1 MTMNTYEKYLI
12 KLGSALIDHWLT
24 VINLAMVIFIV
35 PILLYPAFMAT
46 GNSVL
51 VSIAGVIHAAYHAT
65 CHQLPDRSLFL
76 FGYEMAV
83 CARCFAIY
91 ASFLAGGILFYF
103 LRGRLKPFNLIFYVI
118 LCIPMAIDGFSQL
131 FGVPMPRGIGPG
143 WQLIWTPLSDNGL
156 RVITGAIFGLGSA
169 LFVLPY
175 MQSIFEAESGAEKPA
190 DPVPVEIAP
199 KA

>member
-1 MTMNTYEKYLI
+1 MKTYEKYLI
-12 KLGSALIDHWLT
+12 KLGSALVSHWLT
-24 VINLAMVIFIV
+24 AINLAMVIFIV

-46 GNSVL
+46 GNPAL

-103 LRGRLKPFNLIFYVI
+103 LRGKLKPFNIIFYVI
-118 LCIPMAIDGFSQL
+118 LCIPMAIDGFAQL
-131 FGVPMPRGIGPG
+131 FGVPIPRGIGPG

-175 MQSIFEAESGAEKPA
+175 MQSIFETESGAQKSAE
-190 DPVPVEIAP
+190 PVAEEIAP